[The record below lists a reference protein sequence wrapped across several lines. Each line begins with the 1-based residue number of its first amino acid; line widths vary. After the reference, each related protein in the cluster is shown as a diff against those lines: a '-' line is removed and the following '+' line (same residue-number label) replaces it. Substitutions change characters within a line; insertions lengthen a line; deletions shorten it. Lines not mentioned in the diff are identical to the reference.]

1 MDITRAINNQLT
13 YGTSLTTD
21 VVLKQNIQKVNTI
34 TYGICVYILLL
45 CTKNIHDHNYILAR
59 TGCIDCTIFLFNHI
73 VFRLLKRIKL
83 YFVLFAL
90 IQAGT
95 IIETLFSG
103 THNGGSLILV
113 SIVILSI
120 MNTSGI
126 KYGSLIILVLL
137 IIELFIFKYHS
148 TYSWIYTYPSDIERI
163 FFRFFTTQLATYL
176 VAVFYKKKEND
187 LYSRLIQEKEN
198 RNRLFVN
205 VVHDLKTPLTIIHNC
220 VEQFLKG
227 DNDKKSREVLKF
239 NIDKM
244 ENDILNILNLHRLER
259 GLLVVDRNHV
269 SNISELTTN
278 ICKSFNPY
286 IKSKNISIKTQ
297 IEENLYVKI
306 DTTSFT
312 EILNNLLDNA
322 VKYTKPN
329 GEIRVNLYSHSSNVS
344 ISVEDTGI
352 GIPDSQ
358 KEKVFDYYYQ
368 ADNNYNST
376 YGLGIGLALIKEIC
390 RTFGGSLNLESSV
403 DIGSCFTIS
412 FPKESRRLYI
422 ENRVQNSGSKQLHK
436 HNYPVPEL
444 LKYNKNLQTILI
456 IEDNDDI
463 RHLLINNL
471 KYNYNLI
478 CCNNGKEALHEYTAT
493 TKIDLIITDLMMPVM
508 DGKEF
513 ITKLR
518 KINNK
523 LITPIIIIT
532 AKAEDIDVKEYLALG
547 AIDYI
552 CKPFCVSELT
562 IKVESILNI
571 FKNRQNLFKDQISKD
586 IMGFIK
592 GNYNSGKTSENT
604 INHEKLR
611 EYSISKKEQ
620 RIIENIS
627 AGMSY
632 KEIAYQEGISLNT
645 VKTYVYRIYKKCNIN
660 NSGNLIELFYS
671 K

>member
-1 MDITRAINNQLT
+1 MEITTAINNQLT

-21 VVLKQNIQKVNTI
+21 VVVKQNIQKVNTI
-34 TYGICVYILLL
+34 TFGICVYILLL
-45 CTKNIHDHNYILAR
+45 CTKNFYDHNYILVK
-59 TGCIDCTIFLFNHI
+59 TGIIDCALFLINHLT
-73 VFRLLKRIKL
+73 FRLLKRIKL
-83 YFVLFAL
+83 YFVLFAI

-103 THNGGSLILV
+103 AYNGGSLLLV

-120 MNTSGI
+120 MNTSSI
-126 KYGSLIILVLL
+126 KYGSVIILF
-137 IIELFIFKYHS
+137 IISIELFVFKYHS
-148 TYSWIYTYPSDIERI
+148 TYDWLFTYPSDLEKI
-163 FFRFFTTQLATYL
+163 FFRFFTTQLGTYV

-187 LYSRLIQEKEN
+187 LYRRLIQEKEN

-227 DNDKKSREVLKF
+227 DNDKKSKELLKF

-259 GLLVVDRNHV
+259 GLLVADTNKV

-286 IKSKNISIKTQ
+286 ITSKNISIETK
-297 IEENLYVKI
+297 IENDLYVKI
-306 DTTSFT
+306 DQTSYT
-312 EILNNLLDNA
+312 EVLNNLLDNA
-322 VKYTKPN
+322 IKYTKPK
-329 GEIRVNLYSHSSNVS
+329 GEIKVNLCSHSLNVS
-344 ISVEDTGI
+344 LSVEDTGI

-358 KEKVFDYYYQ
+358 KEKVFDYYFK
-368 ADNNYNST
+368 ADNSDNSS

-390 RTFGGSLNLESSV
+390 KTFGGSINLESSI
-403 DIGSCFTIS
+403 DIGSCFTVS
-412 FPKESRRLYI
+412 FPKESKRLYI
-422 ENRVQNSGSKQLHK
+422 DNRDNSPGSNLLYKQNY
-436 HNYPVPEL
+436 NIPEL
-444 LKYNKNLQTILI
+444 LKFNENLQTILI

-478 CCNNGKEALHEYTAT
+478 CCNNGKEALQEYTT
-493 TKIDLIITDLMMPVM
+493 NSKIDLIITDLIMPVM
-508 DGKEF
+508 NGKEF

-518 KINNK
+518 QHNTK

-532 AKAEDIDVKEYLALG
+532 AKTEDIDVKEYLALG

-562 IKVESILNI
+562 IKIESILNI
-571 FKNRQNLFKDQISKD
+571 FKNRQNLFKDQMSKD

-592 GNYNSGKTSENT
+592 GNYHSIKSDNNT
-604 INHEKLR
+604 IDHEKLR
-611 EYSISKKEQ
+611 EFSISKKEQ
-620 RIIENIS
+620 RIIENIYT
-627 AGMSY
+627 GMSY

-660 NSGNLIELFYS
+660 NSSNLIELFYS
-671 K
+671 R